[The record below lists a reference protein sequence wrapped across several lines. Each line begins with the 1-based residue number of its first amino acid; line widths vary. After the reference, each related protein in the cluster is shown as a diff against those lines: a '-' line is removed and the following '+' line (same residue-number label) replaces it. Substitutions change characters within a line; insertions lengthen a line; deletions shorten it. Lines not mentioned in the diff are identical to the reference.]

1 MLRVRDEEF
10 FLHEKTEN
18 RMHKERHYS
27 GDYNDGEM
35 ELYSRY
41 KDQNMVIQL
50 KKFKSL
56 WVSNQSINTLLFNS
70 SVFTL
75 LFLSLFFSHGPARMK
90 KFQFTAMSSARKL

>member
-1 MLRVRDEEF
+1 MLVTMFVCVNFFLCNLFKKMLRVRDEEF

-41 KDQNMVIQL
+41 KDQNMVIQF
-50 KKFKSL
+50 FKNLSH
-56 WVSNQSINTLLFNS
+56 SESAIKASILFYLTV
-70 SVFTL
+70 VFL
-75 LFLSLFFSHGPARMK
+75 PCFFVT
-90 KFQFTAMSSARKL
+90 FF